1 MIGRALSR
9 RIVAAM
15 LLTVSVTVAVQA
27 TVTSAVLRLLY
38 RGHEAEAL
46 ERTADAVARAW
57 AAERAEADHGPGEAA
72 REALA
77 ATIGPGDHGL
87 LLSGTVVLGEAGTRP
102 PAGEGPV
109 PGWRSIR
116 RELPGGVSLRVD
128 RRHDADPP
136 LQRLAWAA
144 LLVAAVPSFLVAFLV
159 GRRVS
164 RSVAGP
170 VEDLARRLARIRQ
183 SGDYV
188 PVPPERLPGEVAV
201 LESAFG
207 GVVARLEEALER
219 EAEFAR
225 NAAHELRTP
234 LTRIRLRVER
244 ILAGASE
251 PGCAELEAVIAEVDR
266 LSRLADVL
274 LVLARDEA
282 AGFGEGETVNLA
294 DVLREAAAAGERAVG
309 VEAPDEALVRGD
321 ERLLRLAVE
330 NLLENARK
338 YAPPDLTPGARLEA
352 SAAGVVLAVE
362 TPGVVLSGEE
372 RRRVFERF
380 YRGEAAREKAS
391 GHGLGLALARHVA
404 RVHGGDV
411 VVGDAPAPATVFELR
426 LPGWRAEA

>member
-15 LLTVSVTVAVQA
+15 LLTVSATVAVQA
-27 TVTSAVLRLLY
+27 TATIAVLRLLY
-38 RGHEAEAL
+38 GRQEAEAL
-46 ERTADAVARAW
+46 ERTADTVARAW
-57 AAERAEADHGPGEAA
+57 TAERSEADHAPGEAA

-77 ATIGPGDHGL
+77 ATIGPGDHAL
-87 LLSGTVVLGEAGTRP
+87 LRSGREVLAEAGTRP
-102 PAGEGPV
+102 PAVDGPA
-109 PGWRSIR
+109 PGWRSTR
-116 RELPGGVSLRVD
+116 RELSGGVSLRVD
-128 RRHDADPP
+128 RRDDASPS

-170 VEDLARRLARIRQ
+170 VEEMARRLARIRHP
-183 SGDYV
+183 GDYA

-201 LESAFG
+201 LESAFA
-207 GVVARLEEALER
+207 GVIGRLQEAHER

-244 ILAGASE
+244 ILAGARE
-251 PGCAELEAVIAEVDR
+251 PGCSELEAVIAEVDR
-266 LSRLADVL
+266 LSGLTDAL

-294 DVLREAAAAGERAVG
+294 DVLREAAAAGERVVA

-338 YAPPDLTPGARLEA
+338 YAPPDLTPRAGLEA
-352 SAAGVVLAVE
+352 SGIGVVLAVE

-380 YRGEAAREKAS
+380 YRGEAARERAG

-411 VVGDAPAPATVFELR
+411 VAGDAPASATVFELR

>member
-15 LLTVSVTVAVQA
+15 LLTVSVTVGVQA
-27 TVTSAVLRLLY
+27 TATIAVLRLLY
-38 RGHEAEAL
+38 GRHEAEAL
-46 ERTADAVARAW
+46 ERTADSAARAW
-57 AAERAEADHGPGEAA
+57 TAERSEADHEPGEAA

-87 LLSGTVVLGEAGTRP
+87 LRSGTVVLAEAGTRP
-102 PAGEGPV
+102 PAVDGAA
-109 PGWRSIR
+109 PGWRSTR

-128 RRHDADPP
+128 RRDDASPP

-159 GRRVS
+159 GRGVS

-170 VEDLARRLARIRQ
+170 VEEMARRLARIRHP
-183 SGDYV
+183 GDYV

-201 LESAFG
+201 LEGAFA
-207 GVVARLEEALER
+207 GVVGRLEEALER
-219 EAEFAR
+219 EAEFTR

-244 ILAGASE
+244 ILSGARE
-251 PGCAELEAVIAEVDR
+251 PGCSELEAVIAEVDR
-266 LSRLADVL
+266 LSGLTDAL

-294 DVLREAAAAGERAVG
+294 DVLREAAAAGDRVLA

-338 YAPPDLTPGARLEA
+338 YAPPDLTPRARLDG
-352 SAAGVVLAVE
+352 SGTDVVLAVE
-362 TPGVVLSGEE
+362 TPGVVLSVEE

-380 YRGEAAREKAS
+380 YRGEAARERAS

-411 VVGDAPAPATVFELR
+411 VAGDAPASATVFELR